1 LTTIFPLI
9 IRGYDLFPEDIMLVF
24 IVPFNAQ
31 HIDNP
36 FIKAFENMRSILSR
50 HNVKLVIIDCRF
62 DNNEHLCKKVESILS
77 WVDGVIFPGNPYS
90 IDPRLYG
97 EPPLDPRRVDPEPKN
112 FEFVQHMIEKA
123 GLKGVPIL
131 GICAGSWYLNV
142 VRGGTLHQDVT
153 HFTSPDEIHDFDP
166 RDGRV
171 AHDIRILPNTVLFGS
186 NHARVNSW
194 HDQSINKLGHGL
206 HVSAISPDGLI
217 EAIEDDGDDFFLGIQ
232 FHPEYLLSGDT
243 SDRFL
248 PVSEIIKQQNVFRH
262 MANVAHQRANEMQ
275 IENQP
280 FKVKEHA
287 VTFHEGNTEKLL
299 NQIEHRGRLKLR

>member
-1 LTTIFPLI
+1 MLI
-9 IRGYDLFPEDIMLVF
+9 F

-31 HIDNP
+31 NIDQA
-36 FIKAFENMRSILSR
+36 FIKAFKRMRAILSH
-50 HNVKLVIIDCRF
+50 HNVTLVIIDCRF
-62 DNNEHLCKKVESILS
+62 DNNEHLSKKVDSILS
-77 WVDGVIFPGNPYS
+77 WVDGIIFPGNPYS
-90 IDPRLYG
+90 IDPSIYG
-97 EPPLDPRRVDPEPKN
+97 EKPLYPKRVDPEPKN
-112 FEFVQHMIEKA
+112 FEFVEQMIEKA
-123 GLKGVPIL
+123 ESKRIPIL

-171 AHDIRILPNTVLFGS
+171 AHDIRILPNTVLFGLFGS

-206 HVSAISPDGLI
+206 HVSAISPDGII
-217 EAIEDDGDDFFLGIQ
+217 EAIEGDGDDFFLGIQ

-287 VTFHEGNTEKLL
+287 VTFHESNTEKLL